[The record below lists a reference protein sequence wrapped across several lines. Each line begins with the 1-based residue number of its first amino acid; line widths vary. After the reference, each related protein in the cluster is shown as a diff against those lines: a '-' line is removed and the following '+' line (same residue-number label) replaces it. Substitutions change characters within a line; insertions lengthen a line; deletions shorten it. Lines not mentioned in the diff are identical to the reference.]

1 MRVSVETTEGLQR
14 RMTVEV
20 PAERVD
26 GEVESRIKQYA
37 RRVRLDGFRPGKVPV
52 KLVKKQFGDSIRQEV
67 LGEVIESTL
76 REAFQQ
82 ENVNP
87 AGMPSVESVK
97 DQIGE
102 DFSYAA
108 IFEVYPEI
116 TVGDLSALSVTQ
128 TMAEVTD
135 ADIDAMLEKLRS
147 QQAGWEEVEREAAKG
162 DRMVIDY
169 QGKLADGADFP
180 GNKRDDAQ
188 LVLGGGN
195 LGDDFETQLVGAK
208 AGDSRSFDVTFPE
221 DFRIDEMAG
230 KTAHFE
236 VSVKKVFGETLPEMN
251 DDFAT
256 SLGIEEGGVDALRAQ
271 VRENMERELGQKL
284 RGMLKDSVMN
294 AVLEANPVDLPSAM
308 VAEEAKRLQQQM
320 IEQLTSTTH
329 GKAPEL
335 PVSLFEDQA
344 KRRVSLGLLLG
355 EVIKT
360 NEITADEAKVRAL
373 IEGFAESY
381 EDPQEVIDTYYQHSE
396 MLAQVE
402 SLAMEDQ
409 VVDLILGQC
418 QVGEEASNF
427 DAVMNPTRN
436 EG

>member
-20 PAERVD
+20 PAVRVD

-37 RRVRLDGFRPGKVPV
+37 RRVRMDGFRPGKVPV
-52 KLVKKQFGDSIRQEV
+52 SLVKKQFGDSIRQEV

-82 ENVNP
+82 EKINP
-87 AGMPSVESVK
+87 AGMPSVEPVK
-97 DQIGE
+97 DQVGE
-102 DFSYAA
+102 DFAYAA

-128 TMAEVTD
+128 TMAEVGD
-135 ADIDAMLEKLRS
+135 ADIDSMLEKLRT
-147 QQAGWEEVEREAAKG
+147 QQAGWEEVDREAAKG
-162 DRMVIDY
+162 DRVVIDY
-169 QGKLADGADFP
+169 EGKLADGSDFP
-180 GNKRDDAQ
+180 GNKREDAQ
-188 LVLGGGN
+188 LILGGGN
-195 LGDDFETQLVGAK
+195 LGEDFESQLLGVK
-208 AGDSRSFDVTFPE
+208 AGDARSFDVTFLE

-230 KTAHFE
+230 KTAHFD
-236 VSVKKVFGETLPEMN
+236 VSVKQVFGETLPEMN

-256 SLGIEEGGVDALRAQ
+256 SLGIEEGGIEALRAQ
-271 VRENMERELGQKL
+271 VRENMERELKQKL

-294 AVLEANPVDLPSAM
+294 AVLEANPIDLPSAM
-308 VAEEAKRLQQQM
+308 VTEEAKRLQQQM

-329 GKAPEL
+329 GQAPEL
-335 PVSLFEDQA
+335 PMSLFEDQA

-355 EVIKT
+355 EVIKA
-360 NEITADEAKVRAL
+360 NQIAADEAKVREL

-381 EDPQEVIDTYYQHSE
+381 EDPQEVIDTYYQNSE
-396 MLAQVE
+396 LLAQIE

-418 QVGEEASNF
+418 QVGEESSNF
-427 DAVMNPTRN
+427 DAIMNPTRN
-436 EG
+436 ED